1 MMDKLNGSIFWL
13 EMMACK
19 KKNNMTWNK
28 VSPDI
33 EKEFNS
39 EQLLTWILHLKK
51 DGNYCLPKFNEK

>member
-1 MMDKLNGSIFWL
+1 
-13 EMMACK
+13 MMACK